1 MATFEGKVFAVTG
14 AGSGIGAATA
24 KVLYSR
30 GASLALCDLQFEALE
45 KVAQQLEPVS
55 AGQRL
60 SYNAVDVRKTEDVNQ
75 WTDGIIKEFGRLDG
89 AANIAGA
96 VRRLPLGTLLED
108 TTDEDWDFTIQ
119 TNAAGVFKCLR
130 SQLKAMKNGGAIV
143 NMTSVAGLDG
153 AAGCGAYSPSKHAV
167 IGITRTAAL
176 EAAPKG
182 IRINGIAPGLID
194 TPMAATDNFPV
205 ETFLQQVPMKRIAQ
219 PEEIGRM
226 VAVLLSDDSSY
237 MTGEIVRIDGGL
249 RA

>member
-1 MATFEGKVFAVTG
+1 MATFEGKVFSVTG

-45 KVAQQLEPVS
+45 KIARELKPVS
-55 AGQRL
+55 AGQHL

-75 WTDGIIKEFGRLDG
+75 WTDGIIKEFDRLDG

-96 VRRLPLGTLLED
+96 VRILPLGTLLED

-119 TNAAGVFKCLR
+119 TNAAGLQMSSFPAESHEKW
-130 SQLKAMKNGGAIV
+130 GAIV

-182 IRINGIAPGLID
+182 IRVNGIAPGLID

-205 ETFLQQVPMKRIAQ
+205 ETFLRQVPMKRIAQ

-226 VAVLLSDDSSY
+226 VAVLLSDDASY